1 MLRSHVVLAVFKR
14 NFWSYFSG
22 LLGYLFIVLF
32 VLTGALLAFQP
43 QFFTN
48 NLANLDQLNK
58 YFPMLLLF
66 IVPAIT
72 MGVWSEERKL
82 GTEELL
88 FTLPVS
94 DLEVLIGKYLAV
106 VAVYTT
112 ALIFSLTHA
121 FVLQLIGQPDWGL
134 VLSTYFGYWLTGCAL
149 LAAGMVA
156 SYLTNSGTVAFVL
169 GALLCAIPVFIGSVP
184 MFAFLSRLVGSG
196 RMFDDLDRLL
206 EDLSI
211 ARQFQPF
218 GTGVVPISGV
228 LYFVTF
234 AGFMLYL
241 NYVLIGRRHW
251 AGGEH
256 GSEMG
261 WHYLVRAL
269 CVAVILVGGN
279 AILANANYRSDLTS
293 EHLFTV
299 TPTTKN
305 LIRDLDGKRP
315 VMIQAFVSRDV
326 PREYV
331 PVKTSLLGLLA
342 QYEQLGGK
350 KIGVRVV
357 TVDPFSEEADQAK
370 ALGIEA
376 KRVFSE
382 RGGRQQIDDIYLGAV
397 ISSGTNEVVIPF
409 FEVAIPIEY
418 ELTRSVRT
426 VATEKRLMVGIL
438 ETDAKLTGGFD
449 MQTFRST
456 PEWRIVTELK
466 KQYTVEPVQA
476 SGPIDESKYDVLIA
490 VLPSSLSDKDMA
502 NFVAYVR
509 KGRPVLIFDD
519 PLPALINPGLAP
531 RQPKPR
537 PGGPM
542 GGGMPPEQKADG
554 GRATSLVNL
563 LGIQWN
569 YDEVVWDETL
579 KTLHPE
585 FADLVR
591 EEMVAISKESGNP
604 KAFNPDSK
612 VTSGLQEVLAFFA
625 GTIQKR
631 EGSKLDFKPLLITG
645 TRSGLLPWDELVKN
659 SFFGM
664 DINEHPIR
672 KADEFAHTI
681 AAEIKGKTDDGARI
695 DAIFVADIDMISDQ
709 FFAIRERKLHG
720 LDLDN
725 VTFVLNSVD
734 HLAGDEAYID
744 LRKRRPKHRTLTAVE
759 SLTKKFVEERS
770 KENEKAALDAKE
782 ALDAR
787 KKELDAEVESV
798 KNDKSLSTIEKLQK
812 LAIAQQTQQRKL
824 AVEEANINQAKE
836 QRIEKSRI
844 QSERHI
850 RSVENMFY
858 LFAAAIPPIPAIL
871 LGLLVW
877 MKRMS
882 EESKDIATARRRN

>member
-1 MLRSHVVLAVFKR
+1 MLRPHVVLAVFKR
-14 NFWSYFSG
+14 NFASYFSG

-43 QFFTN
+43 LFFTN

-106 VAVYTT
+106 VAVYTA
-112 ALIFSLTHA
+112 ALAFSLTHA
-121 FVLQLIGQPDWGL
+121 FVLQFIGEPDWGL
-134 VLSTYFGYWLTGCAL
+134 IATTYLGYWLTGCAL

-156 SYLTNSGTVAFVL
+156 SFLTNSSTVAFVL
-169 GALLCAIPVFIGSVP
+169 GALLCAIPVFIGEVP
-184 MFAFLSRLVGSG
+184 VPVFISRALGH
-196 RMFDDLDRLL
+196 DRLF

-211 ARQFQPF
+211 AKQFQPF
-218 GTGVVPISGV
+218 GTGIVPLAGV

-234 AGFMLYL
+234 AGFMLYV

-251 AGGEH
+251 AGGKH

-269 CVAVILVGGN
+269 CVGVVLIGANAVF
-279 AILANANYRSDLTS
+279 ANANVRQDLTS
-293 EHLFTV
+293 ERLFTL
-299 TPTTKN
+299 TPTTRK
-305 LIRDLDGKRP
+305 LIRELDGKRP
-315 VMIQAFVSRDV
+315 VMIQAFVSKDV

-331 PVKTSLLGLLA
+331 PVRTSLLGLLS
-342 QYEQLGGK
+342 QYEQIGRG

-357 TVDPFSEEADQAK
+357 TVEPFSEAADQAK

-382 RGGRQQIDDIYLGAV
+382 RGGRQQLDDIYLGAV

-426 VATEKRLMVGIL
+426 VATEKRLTVGIL
-438 ETDAKLTGGFD
+438 ETEAKLNGGFD
-449 MQTFRST
+449 MQSFRST

-466 KQYTVEPVQA
+466 KQYTVESVSPA
-476 SGPIDESKYDVLIA
+476 GPIDDTKYDVLLA

-502 NFVAYVR
+502 NFVDYVK
-509 KGRPVLIFDD
+509 KGKPVLIFDD

-531 RQPKPR
+531 RQQKQK
-537 PGGPM
+537 PGGPF
-542 GGGMPPEQKADG
+542 GQGMPPEPKADG
-554 GRATSLVNL
+554 GKATTLVNL

-591 EEMVAISKESGNP
+591 EEMVAISKQSGNP

-612 VTSGLQEVLAFFA
+612 VTSGLQEVLVFFA

-631 EGSKLDFKPLLITG
+631 EGSKLDFIPLLVTG
-645 TRSGLLPWDELVKN
+645 VRSGLLPWDELVKN

-672 KADEFAHTI
+672 KADEYAHVI
-681 AAEIKGKTDDGARI
+681 AAEIDGTSDNGAKI
-695 DAIFVADIDMISDQ
+695 KAIYVADIDLISDQ
-709 FFAIRERKLHG
+709 FFSIRERKMHN

-725 VTFVLNSVD
+725 VTFVLNAVD
-734 HLAGDEAYID
+734 DLAGDEAYID

-759 SLTKKFVEERS
+759 ARTKKFIEERS
-770 KENEKAALDAKE
+770 KENEKAALEAKE
-782 ALDAR
+782 SLDKL
-787 KKELDAEVESV
+787 KKEMEGEVEKV
-798 KNDKSLSTIEKLQK
+798 RNDKSLSPIEQLQK
-812 LAIAQQTQQRKL
+812 LAMAQQTTQRKL
-824 AVEEANINQAKE
+824 AVEESNINQQKE
-836 QRIEKSRI
+836 RQIEKSRI
-844 QSERHI
+844 QTE
-850 RSVENMFY
+850 RSVRSIENRFY
-858 LFAAAIPPIPAIL
+858 LYAAILPPIPALI
-871 LGLLVW
+871 LGLIVW
-877 MKRMS
+877 MRKAADER
-882 EESKDIATARRRN
+882 KDIAASRRRN

>member
-1 MLRSHVVLAVFKR
+1 MLRSHVVFAVFKR
-14 NFWSYFSG
+14 NFASYFSG

-58 YFPMLLLF
+58 YFPMVLLF

-106 VAVYTT
+106 VAVYTA
-112 ALIFSLTHA
+112 ALAFSLTHA

-134 VLSTYFGYWLTGCAL
+134 VVTTYFGYWLTGCAL

-156 SYLTNSGTVAFVL
+156 SFLTNSSTVAFVL
-169 GALLCAIPVFIGSVP
+169 GALLCAIPVFIGEVP
-184 MFAFLSRLVGSG
+184 VPVFLSKLIGH
-196 RMFDDLDRLL
+196 DRLF

-211 ARQFQPF
+211 AKQFQPF
-218 GTGVVPISGV
+218 GTGIVPLTGI
-228 LYFVTF
+228 LYFATF
-234 AGFMLYL
+234 TGFMLYV

-251 AGGEH
+251 AGGKH

-261 WHYLVRAL
+261 WHYLVRAA
-269 CVAVILVGGN
+269 AVGVVLISAN
-279 AILANANYRSDLTS
+279 AVLANVNVRQDLTS
-293 EHLFTV
+293 ERLFTLTKV
-299 TPTTKN
+299 TRN
-305 LIRDLDGKRP
+305 LISELDGKRP
-315 VMIQAFVSRDV
+315 VTIQAFVSRDV

-331 PVKTSLLGLLA
+331 PVRTSLLGLLS
-342 QYEQLGGK
+342 QYEQIGRG
-350 KIGVRVV
+350 KIGVRIV
-357 TVDPFSEEADQAK
+357 TVEPFSEEAEQAK

-382 RGGRQQIDDIYLGAV
+382 RGGRQQLDDIYLGAV

-426 VATEKRLMVGIL
+426 VATEKRRTIGIL
-438 ETDAKLTGGFD
+438 ETDAKLNGGFD
-449 MQTFRST
+449 MQSFRST

-466 KQYTVEPVQA
+466 KQYNVETA
-476 SGPIDESKYDVLIA
+476 SAAGPIDETKYDVLVA

-502 NFVAYVR
+502 NFVAYVK
-509 KGRPVLIFDD
+509 KGKPVLIFDD

-531 RQPKPR
+531 RQQKPR

-604 KAFNPDSK
+604 KAFNQDSK
-612 VTSGLQEVLAFFA
+612 VTSGLQEVLVFFS
-625 GTIQKR
+625 GTVQKR
-631 EGSKLDFKPLLITG
+631 EGTKLNFTPLLITG
-645 TRSGLLPWDELVKN
+645 SRSGLLPWDELVKN

-664 DINEHPIR
+664 DINDRPIR
-672 KADEFAHTI
+672 KADEFAHVI
-681 AAEIKGKTDDGARI
+681 AAEVKGSAADGSQI
-695 DAIFVADIDMISDQ
+695 NAIFVADIDMISDQ

-725 VTFVLNSVD
+725 VTFVLNAVD

-759 SLTKKFVEERS
+759 ARTKKFVEERS
-770 KENEKAALDAKE
+770 KENEKAALEAKE
-782 ALDAR
+782 SLERRKEELQKEVDAID
-787 KKELDAEVESV
+787 KDES
-798 KNDKSLSTIEKLQK
+798 LPPIEKLQK
-812 LAIAQQTQQRKL
+812 KLIAQENQRRKL
-824 AVEEANINQAKE
+824 AVEEANINQDKE
-836 QRIEKSRI
+836 QKIQKSRV
-844 QSERHI
+844 QTERGI
-850 RSVENMFY
+850 RSIENRFY
-858 LFAAAIPPIPAIL
+858 LFAAILPPIPAVL
-871 LGLLVW
+871 LGLIVW
-877 MKRMS
+877 LKKLS
-882 EESKDIATARRRN
+882 EERKDIAATRRRD

>member
-1 MLRSHVVLAVFKR
+1 MLRPHVVSAVFKR
-14 NFWSYFSG
+14 NFASYFSG

-43 QFFTN
+43 LFFTN

-106 VAVYTT
+106 VAVYTA
-112 ALIFSLTHA
+112 ALAFSLTHA
-121 FVLQLIGQPDWGL
+121 FVLQFIGQPDWGL
-134 VLSTYFGYWLTGCAL
+134 IATTYLGYWLTGCAL

-156 SYLTNSGTVAFVL
+156 SFLTNSSTVAFVL
-169 GALLCAIPVFIGSVP
+169 GALLCAIPVFIGEVP
-184 MFAFLSRLVGSG
+184 VPVFISRALGH
-196 RMFDDLDRLL
+196 DRLF

-211 ARQFQPF
+211 AKQFQPF
-218 GTGVVPISGV
+218 GTGIVPLSGV

-234 AGFMLYL
+234 AGFMLYV

-251 AGGEH
+251 AGGKH
-256 GSEMG
+256 GPEMG

-269 CVAVILVGGN
+269 CVGVVLIGANAV
-279 AILANANYRSDLTS
+279 LANANVRQDLTS
-293 EHLFTV
+293 ERLFTL
-299 TPTTKN
+299 TPTTRK
-305 LIRDLDGKRP
+305 LLRELDGKRP
-315 VMIQAFVSRDV
+315 VMIQAFVSQDV

-331 PVKTSLLGLLA
+331 PVRTSLLGLLS
-342 QYEQLGGK
+342 QYEQIGRG

-357 TVDPFSEEADQAK
+357 TVEPFSEAADQAK

-382 RGGRQQIDDIYLGAV
+382 RGGRQQLDDIYLGAV

-426 VATEKRLMVGIL
+426 VATEKRLTVGIL
-438 ETDAKLTGGFD
+438 ETEAKLNGGFD
-449 MQTFRST
+449 MQSFRST

-466 KQYTVEPVQA
+466 KQYTVETVSPA
-476 SGPIDESKYDVLIA
+476 GPIDDTKYDVLLA

-502 NFVAYVR
+502 NFVDYVK
-509 KGRPVLIFDD
+509 KGKPVLIFDD

-531 RQPKPR
+531 RQQKQK
-537 PGGPM
+537 PGGPF
-542 GGGMPPEQKADG
+542 GQGMPPEPKADG
-554 GRATSLVNL
+554 GKATTLVNL

-591 EEMVAISKESGNP
+591 EEMVSISPQSGNA

-612 VTSGLQEVLAFFA
+612 VSSGLQEVLVFFS

-631 EGSKLDFKPLLITG
+631 EGSKLDFTPLLVTG
-645 TRSGLLPWDELVKN
+645 VRSGLLPWDELVKN

-664 DINEHPIR
+664 DINEHPLR
-672 KADEFAHTI
+672 KADDYAHVI
-681 AAEIKGKTDDGARI
+681 AAEIDGTADNGAKI
-695 DAIFVADIDMISDQ
+695 KAIYVADIDLISDQ
-709 FFAIRERKLHG
+709 FFAIRERKMHN

-725 VTFVLNSVD
+725 VTFVLNAVD
-734 HLAGDEAYID
+734 ALAGDEAYID
-744 LRKRRPKHRTLTAVE
+744 LRKRRPKHRTLTTVE
-759 SLTKKFVEERS
+759 ARTKKFIEERS
-770 KENEKAALDAKE
+770 KENEKAALEAKE
-782 ALDAR
+782 SLD
-787 KKELDAEVESV
+787 KLKQEMEAEVEKV
-798 KNDKSLSTIEKLQK
+798 RNDKSLSPIEQLQK
-812 LAIAQQTQQRKL
+812 LALAQQTTQRKL
-824 AVEEANINQAKE
+824 AVEEANINQQKE
-836 QRIEKSRI
+836 QQIEQSRI
-844 QSERHI
+844 QTERSI
-850 RSVENMFY
+850 RSIENRFY
-858 LFAAAIPPIPAIL
+858 LYAAILPPIPALI
-871 LGLLVW
+871 LGLIVW
-877 MKRMS
+877 MRKAADER
-882 EESKDIATARRRN
+882 KDIAATRRRN